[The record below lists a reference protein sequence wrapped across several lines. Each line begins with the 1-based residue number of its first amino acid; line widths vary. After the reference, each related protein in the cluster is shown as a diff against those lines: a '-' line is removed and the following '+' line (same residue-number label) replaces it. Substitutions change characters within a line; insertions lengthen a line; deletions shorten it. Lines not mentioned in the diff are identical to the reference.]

1 MRANDHN
8 GVDVRPSTR
17 SAGWPFWTTT
27 GWGLLVVGVAVA
39 LTAMAIAVTDS
50 NPSRFDT
57 DGQFLAMSF
66 VTMAF
71 GCTALLVLLAV
82 TRRGPSLREY
92 FARGAP
98 RPRRILSWLLAA
110 IGVQVVFAGL
120 AALVDHEAPP
130 FVERMIATTDPLLL
144 CLAFVVAA
152 PVFEEAFFRGF
163 LLHGWS
169 RSRLGARGA
178 IILTALLWAAIHTQY
193 GAFELVWLFIYG
205 LLLGVARYRA
215 DTLVVPLAMHAGT
228 NALALTLALT
238 TGPA

>member
-8 GVDVRPSTR
+8 GVDVKPSTR

-144 CLAFVVAA
+144 CFAFVVAA

-215 DTLVVPLAMHAGT
+215 GTLVVPLAMHAGT